1 VGDGVFE
8 LRMDTGPG
16 YRLYFGIDAEKII
29 LLTGGD
35 KNTQDSDIQR
45 AKQYWEDYNA

>member
-8 LRMDTGPG
+8 LRIDTGPG
-16 YRLYFGIDAEKII
+16 YRVYFGIDADQII